1 VLRLLIDRSLPYLV
15 LKPSWLKVMF
25 PESNMTAEFASG
37 KQAVSWNGQGTSSSV
52 VDEND
57 RVKNLLHSS
66 IP

>member
-1 VLRLLIDRSLPYLV
+1 
-15 LKPSWLKVMF
+15 MF

-37 KQAVSWNGQGTSSSV
+37 KQAVSWNGQGTSSV